1 MKNEEYFIR
10 GMICNRCIKVL
21 KEELS
26 AIGVEVKDIRLG
38 RIQIMYN
45 SKEIEFSKIEKILQG
60 NEFEILK
67 DEESILA
74 EQTKKWILKF
84 IWDTEQEENL
94 SDFLSKQMN
103 KNYQL
108 LSRNFSKMFGQTIER
123 YYIQFKIERVKELV
137 EYEQL
142 SFSEIAYS
150 LGYQNT
156 SALSRQFKRETGI
169 TMKAYKELET
179 SIRIPLDEIGQEM
192 KSFHFT

>member
-1 MKNEEYFIR
+1 MKIEEYFIR
-10 GMICNRCIKVL
+10 GMVCNRCIKVL

-45 SKEIEFSKIEKILQG
+45 SKEIKLSNIEKILQE
-60 NEFEILK
+60 NKFEILK

-74 EQTKKWILKF
+74 EQTKKWIIKF
-84 IWDTEQEENL
+84 IWDTDQAENL
-94 SDFLSKQMN
+94 SDFLSKQMT

-108 LSRNFSKMFGQTIER
+108 LSRNFSKMLGQTIER
-123 YYIQFKIERVKELV
+123 YYIRFKIERVKELV
-137 EYEQL
+137 EYNEA

-156 SALSRQFKRETGI
+156 SALSRQFKRETGM

-179 SIRIPLDEIGQEM
+179 SNRIPLDEI
-192 KSFHFT
+192 

>member
-1 MKNEEYFIR
+1 MRIEEYFIR
-10 GMICNRCIKVL
+10 GMICNRCLKVL
-21 KEELS
+21 REELS

-38 RIQIMYN
+38 RVQIMYN
-45 SKEIEFSKIEKILQG
+45 SKEIRFSKIEKVLQE

-67 DEESILA
+67 DKESILA
-74 EQTKKWILKF
+74 EQTKKWIIKF

-94 SDFLSKQMN
+94 SDFLGKEMN
-103 KNYQL
+103 KNYQV
-108 LSRNFSKMFGQTIER
+108 LSRNFSKIFGQTLER

-137 EYEQL
+137 EYKEL

-156 SALSRQFKRETGI
+156 SALSRQFKRETGM

-179 SIRIPLDEIGQEM
+179 SKRIPIDVIGQEM
-192 KSFHFT
+192 ESSLFT